1 VGHNKPFPLGII
13 EMYRLG
19 IDDSTAMEP
28 PTCVKTLFPLSEK
41 GCTQNERQ
49 EEEKMLFHKS
59 EKGKVKREK

>member
-19 IDDSTAMEP
+19 IDDSTAMET

-41 GCTQNERQ
+41 GGTQKERQ